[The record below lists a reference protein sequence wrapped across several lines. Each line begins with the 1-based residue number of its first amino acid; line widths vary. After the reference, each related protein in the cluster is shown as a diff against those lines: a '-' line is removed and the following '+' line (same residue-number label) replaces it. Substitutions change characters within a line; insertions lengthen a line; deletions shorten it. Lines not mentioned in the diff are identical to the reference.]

1 MIVELIGHAGAGKST
16 LARDLESCLRSWG
29 LDVVLVEGR
38 TMMGSGLL
46 RKRLFQA
53 FGLVRRPAVAL
64 EGLAVLQGTGIRNLR
79 SLGTL
84 GGLIC
89 RKTYIERFLDDP
101 RIVLVDEGVMHAIW
115 SMAVHGH
122 RLQRRRLEQFIEEVT
137 EVDWVV
143 SLRPSRDT
151 LSERLLQRSD
161 HRLSSLSADELTR
174 TLDGLEGV
182 LDLCEAFVDQ
192 RGMLIRLDVL
202 DPEVVESSAM
212 RLMAAW
218 KEQGGAS

>member
-1 MIVELIGHAGAGKST
+1 
-16 LARDLESCLRSWG
+16 
-29 LDVVLVEGR
+29 
-38 TMMGSGLL
+38 MMGSGLL

-115 SMAVHGH
+115 SMAVHG
-122 RLQRRRLEQFIEEVT
+122 RRPQRQRLERFIEEVT
-137 EVDWVV
+137 EVDWAV

-151 LSERLLQRSD
+151 LTERLQQRSD

-192 RGMLIRLDVL
+192 RGTLIRLDVL
-202 DPEVVESSAM
+202 DPEGVESTAM

-218 KEQGGAS
+218 KEQRGGS